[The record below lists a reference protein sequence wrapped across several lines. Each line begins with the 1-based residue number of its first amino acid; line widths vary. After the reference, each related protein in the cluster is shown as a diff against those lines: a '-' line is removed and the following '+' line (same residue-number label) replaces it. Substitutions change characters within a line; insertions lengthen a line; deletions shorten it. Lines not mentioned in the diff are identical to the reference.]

1 MSEALYWI
9 GSGLVGLGALL
20 ALFGAIGVLRFPD
33 VYTRIHAASV
43 TDTGGATLILLGLGL
58 IAGATPEALKL
69 ALIWAFIMLT
79 TPAAANALAN
89 GAYGSGLLP
98 RIGTFK
104 IVRDSAGGRRAP
116 GDDPDADADA
126 DRSDAEEG
134 QEPEGGAR

>member
-1 MSEALYWI
+1 MSEALYWT
-9 GSGLVGLGALL
+9 GSGLVAVGALL

-89 GAYGSGLLP
+89 GAYGSGLMP
-98 RIGTFK
+98 RIGTFR
-104 IVRDSAGGRRAP
+104 IVRDDVSGDTVLDDDLGDGR
-116 GDDPDADADA
+116 ADE
-126 DRSDAEEG
+126 S
-134 QEPEGGAR
+134 EGGAR